1 MVIMVVNYIS
11 RLKRAMNMND
21 NEVNKYFIKNSQR
34 KVLTKLS

>member
-21 NEVNKYFIKNSQR
+21 DEVNKYFTKNSQR

>member
-1 MVIMVVNYIS
+1 MFIMVVNYIS

-21 NEVNKYFIKNSQR
+21 DEVNKYFIKNSQR